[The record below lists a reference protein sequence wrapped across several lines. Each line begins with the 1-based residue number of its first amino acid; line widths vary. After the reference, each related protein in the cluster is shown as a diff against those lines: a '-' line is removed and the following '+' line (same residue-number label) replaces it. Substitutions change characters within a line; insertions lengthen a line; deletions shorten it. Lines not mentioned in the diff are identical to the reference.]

1 MLWRSVRKLPATDA
15 MVYTLVILACL
26 TGAPRP
32 CESRE
37 QIVEGLAVHP
47 ASAFMQAQRLVA
59 EWMETHPGYVVQRW
73 RLLPGRGA

>member
-1 MLWRSVRKLPATDA
+1 
-15 MVYTLVILACL
+15 MVYTLIIWACL
-26 TGAPRP
+26 TGAPRL

-47 ASAFMQAQRLVA
+47 AAAFMQAQGLVA
-59 EWMETHPGYVVQRW
+59 QWMEAHPGYVVQRW